1 MNSPSYFHQ
10 YSSTVIQRL
19 YNHKTKLYPHQQAAL
34 LKLFEMGANGEL
46 LPENRQAD
54 SGAAF
59 FLVGVGCGKTVILQA
74 APYILGRFVQGKQV
88 IFLSHNCTLRQRVME
103 DFPSKKLPKG
113 KVEPLLAEWE
123 LYKRGLLDETT
134 PPPSILELSAESYSD
149 VSFLLDKVN
158 ILVTNWQ
165 FLKNL
170 VSRGDIDP
178 KNIGLIVVD
187 EAHHS
192 AASSY
197 RSIFNYFNHASLV
210 FLTGTRHRGDRED
223 LPYVRYVV
231 EQCEELNGQTVL
243 KKAPRTD
250 FEFTIQDAWKLETPI
265 IKRITFSPAKSEGF
279 KVEEEGKETE
289 YTAEQFYEKA
299 EKERSW
305 FQECVLADS
314 FCQPVL
320 DRAVEVL
327 ELKRKGGEP
336 HRMIIRALN
345 IKHAY
350 RLRELCEN
358 YPLLNGRVG
367 LVHSAN
373 DEYDPEG
380 RPSEIFSKFSKDEY
394 IALIHVSMV
403 GEGFNVPHASVSVPL
418 CIMRSTQ
425 KAEQEFGR
433 IIRKVNGTYPKAYD
447 WGDFQ
452 SDNSA
457 VVVTHEALGI
467 SDLFE
472 QFIRGEEH
480 IVIEDDPLAEND
492 DAIRSRILQ
501 DSYQAG
507 DTVLCLNNTDGLSD
521 GDEIRVQVLD
531 SKGEEQTFVF
541 NVEKVIDK
549 ETIEVFPLLVDV
561 PQGSLAR
568 KVASRED
575 NDSEFIGHLGLRWY
589 LRVNGKDVSV
599 EEYRRQ
605 KALDQ
610 RELTRNEKG
619 EIITLQ
625 GQKIQDLDP
634 TFRKMVIDLLTQ
646 EEEKVDIPFQNIE
659 VIALPGQSK
668 KGLQDYHR
676 KRIQKAVIDIANLA
690 LDGRKGRD
698 LTNHPLDS
706 LKDFTGRAE
715 PNNETLLH
723 ESIFRCVKRKTGK
736 KWSDYKTEEEFEAA
750 VQIAF
755 KKIEEVREELK
766 ARRRSKGL

>member
-1 MNSPSYFHQ
+1 MNAPFYFHQ
-10 YSSTVIQRL
+10 YSSTVIRRL
-19 YNHKTKLYPHQQAAL
+19 YDGKTKLYSHQQAAL
-34 LKLFEMGANGEL
+34 LKLFEMGVNGEIS
-46 LPENRQAD
+46 PENRQAD

-59 FLVGVGCGKTVILQA
+59 FLLGVGCGKTVVLQA
-74 APYILGRFVQGKQV
+74 APYVLGRFMQGKQV
-88 IFLSHNCTLRQRVME
+88 IFLSHNCTLRQRVMD
-103 DFPSKKLPKG
+103 DFPSQKLPQG
-113 KVEPLLAEWE
+113 RVEPLLREWE
-123 LYKRGLLDETT
+123 LYKRGLLDEPT
-134 PPPSILELSAESYSD
+134 PPPKVLELKAENYSD
-149 VSFLLDKVN
+149 VSFLLDKVD
-158 ILVTNWQ
+158 ILVSNWQ

-197 RSIFNYFNHASLV
+197 RSIFNYFKHASLV

-243 KKAPRTD
+243 KKSPRTD
-250 FEFTIQDAWKLETPI
+250 FEFTIQDAWKLKTPI

-279 KVEEEGKETE
+279 KVEEDGKEIQ
-289 YTAEQFYEKA
+289 YTAEKFYEKA

-305 FQECVLADS
+305 FQECILADS

-345 IKHAY
+345 IKHAH

-358 YPLLNGRVG
+358 YPILNGKVG

-380 RPSEIFSKFSKDEY
+380 RPSEIFNKFSNDEY
-394 IALIHVSMV
+394 LALIHVSMV
-403 GEGFNVPHASVSVPL
+403 GEGFNVPYASVSVPL

-433 IIRKVNGTYPKAYD
+433 IIRKVNGTYPKAND
-447 WGDFQ
+447 WGDLQ

-467 SDLFE
+467 CELFE
-472 QFIRGEEH
+472 QFIRGEEQ
-480 IVIEDDPLAEND
+480 IIIEDELANE
-492 DAIRSRILQ
+492 AEVMRSRTLQ
-501 DSYQAG
+501 DDYQAG
-507 DTVLCLNNTDGLSD
+507 DTVLCLSNTDGLSD
-521 GDEIRVQVLD
+521 GDEILVRVRD
-531 SKGEEQTFVF
+531 SKGEEQTLVF
-541 NVEKVIDK
+541 NVEKVIDA
-549 ETIEVFPLLVDV
+549 ENLEVFPLLVDV
-561 PQGSLAR
+561 PQGSSAR
-568 KVASRED
+568 KSASREE

-605 KALDQ
+605 KALEQ
-610 RELTRNEKG
+610 RDLTRNEEG
-619 EIITLQ
+619 EIITLR
-625 GQKIQDLDP
+625 GQRIQDLDP
-634 TFRKMVIDLLTQ
+634 VIRKMVLDLLTQ
-646 EEEKVDIPFQNIE
+646 DEEKVDIPFQNVEIS
-659 VIALPGQSK
+659 ALPGQSK
-668 KGLQDYHR
+668 RGLQEYHR
-676 KRIQKAVIDIANLA
+676 RRILKAIIDVSSLA
-690 LDGRKGRD
+690 LDGRRGKD
-698 LTNHPLDS
+698 LIDNPLDS
-706 LKDFTGRAE
+706 LKEYTSRAAS
-715 PNNETLLH
+715 NNETLLH
-723 ESIFRCVKRKTGK
+723 ESIFRCVKRKTGNK
-736 KWSDYKTEEEFEAA
+736 KWSEHKVEEEFEAA
-750 VQIAF
+750 VQIALE
-755 KKIEEVREELK
+755 KIEEVREELK
-766 ARRRSKGL
+766 ARRRSKGF

>member
-19 YNHKTKLYPHQQAAL
+19 YNHKTKLYPHQQDAL

-103 DFPSKKLPKG
+103 DFPSRKLPKG

-134 PPPSILELSAESYSD
+134 PPPQILELSAESYSD
-149 VSFLLDKVN
+149 VSFLLEKVD

-170 VSRGDIDP
+170 VSRGDINP
-178 KNIGLIVVD
+178 ENIGLIVVD

-197 RSIFNYFNHASLV
+197 RSIFNYFKHASLV

-250 FEFTIQDAWKLETPI
+250 FEFTIQDAWKLKTPI

-279 KVEEEGKETE
+279 KVEEDGNQIE
-289 YTAEQFYEKA
+289 YTAEKFYEKA

-305 FQECVLADS
+305 FQECILADS

-380 RPSEIFSKFSKDEY
+380 RPSEIFSKFAKDEY

-403 GEGFNVPHASVSVPL
+403 GEGFNVPYASVSVPL

-433 IIRKVNGTYPKAYD
+433 IIRKVNGTYPKAND

-467 SDLFE
+467 SELFE
-472 QFIRGEEH
+472 QFIQGEEH
-480 IVIEDDPLAEND
+480 IVIEDELVAEAD
-492 DAIRSRILQ
+492 VIRNRTLQ
-501 DSYQAG
+501 DDYQAG

-521 GDEIRVQVLD
+521 GDEILVRVPD

-541 NVEKVIDK
+541 SVERVLDDK
-549 ETIEVFPLLVDV
+549 TVEVFPLLVDI
-561 PQGSLAR
+561 PQGSSAR
-568 KVASRED
+568 KAASREE
-575 NDSEFIGHLGLRWY
+575 NSSEFIGHLGLRWY
-589 LRVNGKDVSV
+589 LRVNGKDVSI

-605 KALDQ
+605 KALEQ

-619 EIITLQ
+619 EIVTLQ

-634 TFRKMVIDLLTQ
+634 TIRKMVIDLLTQ

-659 VIALPGQSK
+659 VVALPGQSK
-668 KGLQDYHR
+668 KGLQEYHR
-676 KRIQKAVIDIANLA
+676 KRIQKAVIDISSLA
-690 LDGRKGRD
+690 VDGRRGRD
-698 LTNHPLDS
+698 LINNPLES
-706 LKDFTGRAE
+706 LKEYTGRTASD
-715 PNNETLLH
+715 NEKLLH
-723 ESIFRCVKRKTGK
+723 ESIFRCVKRKTDR
-736 KWSDYKTEEEFEAA
+736 KWSDHKTEEEFEAA

-755 KKIEEVREELK
+755 EKIEEVREELK
-766 ARRRSKGL
+766 ARRKSRGF

>member
-1 MNSPSYFHQ
+1 MNAPFYFHQ
-10 YSSTVIQRL
+10 YSSTVIRRL
-19 YNHKTKLYPHQQAAL
+19 YDGKTKLYPHQQAAL
-34 LKLFEMGANGEL
+34 LKLFEMGVNGEIS
-46 LPENRQAD
+46 PENRQAD

-59 FLVGVGCGKTVILQA
+59 FLLGVGCGKTVVLQA
-74 APYILGRFVQGKQV
+74 APYVLGRFMQGKQV
-88 IFLSHNCTLRQRVME
+88 IFLSHNCTLRQRVMD
-103 DFPSKKLPKG
+103 DFPSQKLPQG
-113 KVEPLLAEWE
+113 KVEPLLREWE
-123 LYKRGLLDETT
+123 LYKRGLLDEPT
-134 PPPSILELSAESYSD
+134 PPPKVLELKAENYSD
-149 VSFLLDKVN
+149 VSFLLDKVD
-158 ILVTNWQ
+158 ILVSNWQ

-197 RSIFNYFNHASLV
+197 RSIFNYFKHASLV

-243 KKAPRTD
+243 KKSPRTD
-250 FEFTIQDAWKLETPI
+250 FEFTIQDAWKLKTPI

-279 KVEEEGKETE
+279 KVEEDGKEIQ
-289 YTAEQFYEKA
+289 YTAEKFYEKA

-305 FQECVLADS
+305 FQECILADS

-358 YPLLNGRVG
+358 YPLLNGKVG

-380 RPSEIFSKFSKDEY
+380 RPSEIFNKFSNDEY
-394 IALIHVSMV
+394 LALIHVSMV
-403 GEGFNVPHASVSVPL
+403 GEGFNVPYASVSVPL

-433 IIRKVNGTYPKAYD
+433 IIRKVNGTYPKAND
-447 WGDFQ
+447 WGDLQ

-457 VVVTHEALGI
+457 VVVTHKALGI
-467 SDLFE
+467 CELFE
-472 QFIRGEEH
+472 QFIRGEEQ
-480 IVIEDDPLAEND
+480 IIIEDELANE
-492 DAIRSRILQ
+492 AEVMRSRTLQ
-501 DSYQAG
+501 DDYQAG
-507 DTVLCLNNTDGLSD
+507 DTVLCLSNTDGLSD
-521 GDEIRVQVLD
+521 GDEILVRVRD
-531 SKGEEQTFVF
+531 SKGEEQTLVF
-541 NVEKVIDK
+541 NVEKVIDA
-549 ETIEVFPLLVDV
+549 ENLEVFPLLVDV
-561 PQGSLAR
+561 PQGSSAR
-568 KVASRED
+568 KAASREE

-605 KALDQ
+605 KALEQ
-610 RELTRNEKG
+610 RDLTRNEEG
-619 EIITLQ
+619 EIITLR
-625 GQKIQDLDP
+625 GQRIQDLDP
-634 TFRKMVIDLLTQ
+634 VIRKMVLDLLTQ
-646 EEEKVDIPFQNIE
+646 DEEKVDIPFQNVEIS
-659 VIALPGQSK
+659 ALPGQSK
-668 KGLQDYHR
+668 RGLQEYHR
-676 KRIQKAVIDIANLA
+676 RRILKAIIDVSSLA
-690 LDGRKGRD
+690 LDGRRGKD
-698 LTNHPLDS
+698 LIDNPLDS
-706 LKDFTGRAE
+706 LKEYTSRAAS
-715 PNNETLLH
+715 NNETLLH
-723 ESIFRCVKRKTGK
+723 ESIFRCVKRKTDNK
-736 KWSDYKTEEEFEAA
+736 KWSEHKVEEEFEAA
-750 VQIAF
+750 VQIALE
-755 KKIEEVREELK
+755 KIEEVREELK
-766 ARRRSKGL
+766 ARRRSKGF

>member
-1 MNSPSYFHQ
+1 MNTSSYFYQH
-10 YSSTVIQRL
+10 SSTVIQRL
-19 YNHKTKLYPHQQAAL
+19 YNRKTKLYSHQQEAL

-46 LPENRQAD
+46 LPENRQPD

-59 FLVGVGCGKTVILQA
+59 FLVGVGCGKTVVLQA
-74 APYILGRFVQGKQV
+74 APYILGRFIQGKQV

-103 DFPSKKLPKG
+103 DFPIKKLPRG
-113 KVEPLLAEWE
+113 KVEPDLREWE
-123 LYKRGLLDETT
+123 LYKRGLLNETT
-134 PPPSILELSAESYSD
+134 PPPKILELSAESYSD
-149 VSFLLDKVN
+149 VNFLLDKVD

-178 KNIGLIVVD
+178 ENVGLIVVD

-197 RSIFNYFNHASLV
+197 QSIFNYFKHASLV
-210 FLTGTRHRGDRED
+210 FLTGTRHRGDREN
-223 LPYVRYVV
+223 LPYVRYMV
-231 EQCEELNGQTVL
+231 EQCEELNGQTIL
-243 KKAPRTD
+243 KKSPRTD
-250 FEFTIQDAWKLETPI
+250 FEFTIQDAWKLEIPI
-265 IKRITFSPAKSEGF
+265 IKRVTFSPAKSDGF
-279 KVEEEGKETE
+279 KVEENGKEVQ

-305 FQECVLADS
+305 FHECVLADS
-314 FCQPVL
+314 FCKPVL

-327 ELKRKGGEP
+327 KLKREGGKP

-380 RPSEIFSKFSKDEY
+380 RPSEIFNKFSRDEY

-403 GEGFNVPHASVSVPL
+403 GEGFNVPYASVSVPL

-433 IIRKVNGTYPKAYD
+433 IIRKVDGTYPKDND

-467 SDLFE
+467 SELFE
-472 QFIRGEEH
+472 QFIQGEEH
-480 IVIEDDPLAEND
+480 IVIEDDTATATD
-492 DAIRSRILQ
+492 IVRHRILQ

-507 DTVLCLNNTDGLSD
+507 DAVLRLNNTDGLSND
-521 GDEIRVQVLD
+521 DEILVQVRD
-531 SKGEEQTFVF
+531 SQGQDQTLIFS
-541 NVEKVIDK
+541 VENVIDK
-549 ETIEVFPLLVDV
+549 ETLGVFPLLVDI

-568 KVASRED
+568 KAASREE
-575 NDSEFIGHLGLRWY
+575 NGSEFIGHLGLRWY
-589 LRVNGKDVSV
+589 LRIDGKDISV

-605 KALDQ
+605 KALEQ
-610 RELTRNEKG
+610 RKLTENEKG
-619 EIITLQ
+619 EIVTLQ
-625 GQKIQDLDP
+625 GERIQDYP
-634 TFRKMVIDLLTQ
+634 PEIRQMVFDLLTQ
-646 EEEKVDIPFQNIE
+646 EEEKVDIPFQNVE
-659 VIALPGQSK
+659 VSALPGQSK
-668 KGLQDYHR
+668 KGLQEYHR
-676 KRIQKAVIDIANLA
+676 KRIQKFVIEISSLT
-690 LDGRKGRD
+690 LDGRRGRNLID
-698 LTNHPLDS
+698 NPLDS
-706 LKDFTGRAE
+706 LKECIGRAASD
-715 PNNETLLH
+715 NEKLLH
-723 ESIFRCVKRKTGK
+723 EAIFRCVKRKTSK
-736 KWSDYKTEEEFEAA
+736 KWSEHRTEEEFESA

-755 KKIEEVREELK
+755 EKIEEVREELK

>member
-1 MNSPSYFHQ
+1 
-10 YSSTVIQRL
+10 L
-19 YNHKTKLYPHQQAAL
+19 
-34 LKLFEMGANGEL
+34 E
-46 LPENRQAD
+46 
-54 SGAAF
+54 
-59 FLVGVGCGKTVILQA
+59 
-74 APYILGRFVQGKQV
+74 
-88 IFLSHNCTLRQRVME
+88 
-103 DFPSKKLPKG
+103 
-113 KVEPLLAEWE
+113 KV
-123 LYKRGLLDETT
+123 D
-134 PPPSILELSAESYSD
+134 
-149 VSFLLDKVN
+149 

-170 VSRGDIDP
+170 VSRGDINP
-178 KNIGLIVVD
+178 ENIGLIVVD

-197 RSIFNYFNHASLV
+197 RSIFNYFKHASLV

-279 KVEEEGKETE
+279 KVEEDGNQVE
-289 YTAEQFYEKA
+289 YTAEKFYEKA

-305 FQECVLADS
+305 FQECILADS

-327 ELKRKGGEP
+327 ELKRKSGEP

-380 RPSEIFSKFSKDEY
+380 RPSEIFSKFAKDEY

-403 GEGFNVPHASVSVPL
+403 GEGFNVPYASVSVPL

-433 IIRKVNGTYPKAYD
+433 IIRKVNGTYPKAND

-467 SDLFE
+467 SELFE
-472 QFIRGEEH
+472 QFIQGEEH
-480 IVIEDDPLAEND
+480 IVIEDELVAEAD
-492 DAIRSRILQ
+492 VIRNRTLQ
-501 DSYQAG
+501 DDYQAG

-521 GDEIRVQVLD
+521 GDEILVRVPD

-541 NVEKVIDK
+541 SVERVLDDK
-549 ETIEVFPLLVDV
+549 TVEVFPLLVDI
-561 PQGSLAR
+561 PQGALAR
-568 KVASRED
+568 KAASREE
-575 NDSEFIGHLGLRWY
+575 NSSEFIGHLGLRWY

-605 KALDQ
+605 KALEQ

-619 EIITLQ
+619 EIVTLQ

-634 TFRKMVIDLLTQ
+634 TIRKMVIDLLTQ

-659 VIALPGQSK
+659 VVAFPGQSK
-668 KGLQDYHR
+668 KGLQEYHR
-676 KRIQKAVIDIANLA
+676 KRIQKAVIDISSLA
-690 LDGRKGRD
+690 VDGRRGRD
-698 LTNHPLDS
+698 LINNPLES
-706 LKDFTGRAE
+706 LKEYTGKTASD
-715 PNNETLLH
+715 NEKLLH
-723 ESIFRCVKRKTGK
+723 ESIFRCVKRKTDR
-736 KWSDYKTEEEFEAA
+736 KWSDHKTEEEFEAA

-755 KKIEEVREELK
+755 EKIEEVREELK
-766 ARRRSKGL
+766 ARRKSKGF